1 MKPMEDHPISR
12 GELLEALATTKRE
25 MLDAID
31 KLLDDRIKQTESTLR
46 EAVYDSQTEILKAF
60 LPFQESMN
68 LRLRTMETKLSNTDT
83 GITERMAVLERR
95 LAEIEKKLLLRPP
108 AA

>member
-1 MKPMEDHPISR
+1 MKPMEDHPVTRS
-12 GELLEALATTKRE
+12 ELLEALAATKRE
-25 MLDAID
+25 MLDAVAG
-31 KLLDDRIKQTESTLR
+31 LLKQTESTLR

-68 LRLRTMETKLSNTDT
+68 LRLRTMEAKLSNTDT